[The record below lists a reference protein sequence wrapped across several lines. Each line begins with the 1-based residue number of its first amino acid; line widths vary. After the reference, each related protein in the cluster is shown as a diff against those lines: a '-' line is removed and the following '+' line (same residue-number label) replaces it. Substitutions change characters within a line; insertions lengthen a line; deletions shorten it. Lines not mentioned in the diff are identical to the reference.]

1 MTSNTPK
8 NIFEAV
14 GKSEHERQQTVT
26 KKTLPVEETP
36 TSSVNTMLDRCRDLH
51 ETISCSLDRIFN
63 SKGIT
68 HTQYRNYVSN
78 QQNFSTKD
86 WEMIE
91 VTQKNTEEQL
101 EKLNIITKEK
111 TVIPQEKDA
120 QSEKAKKPVTTKSEP
135 KRKPISR
142 RQWLQMH

>member
-14 GKSEHERQQTVT
+14 GKSEHERQQTVS
-26 KKTLPVEETP
+26 KKPLPIEETP
-36 TSSVNTMLDRCRDLH
+36 ISSVNKMLDRCRDLH
-51 ETISCSLDRIFN
+51 ENISCSLDRIFN

-86 WEMIE
+86 WKMIE

-111 TVIPQEKDA
+111 TIIPKEKDA
-120 QSEKAKKPVTTKSEP
+120 QSAEAKKSASAKSEP